1 MAASGSSASDSA
13 TMATTASAASASC
26 IDGMEYSPPLPSG
39 LLEVLEKAQLA
50 YLATVEEGLPHL
62 SLMRFTSLTDPAL
75 GHVLVL
81 TTRRDTRK
89 YRALIRQPQVSVSLT
104 LWCLRLAEIRCALVC
119 TSDIH
124 TKHFALVVPLIQ
136 TEA

>member
-1 MAASGSSASDSA
+1 MSAGGSSDVDGTAS
-13 TMATTASAASASC
+13 TASAASANC

-39 LLEVLEKAQLA
+39 LLDVLDKAQLA

-62 SLMRFTSLTDPAL
+62 SLMRFTSLTDAAL

-89 YRALIRQPQVSVSLT
+89 YRALVRQPQVSVYLN
-104 LWCLRLAEIRCALVC
+104 C
-119 TSDIH
+119 SD
-124 TKHFALVVPLIQ
+124 
-136 TEA
+136 

>member
-1 MAASGSSASDSA
+1 MASGSSASCTDCA

-62 SLMRFTSLTDPAL
+62 SLMRFTSLTDLAL

-89 YRALIRQPQVSVSLT
+89 YRALIRQPQVSFFLYTVVFETCRAEMNSSL
-104 LWCLRLAEIRCALVC
+104 
-119 TSDIH
+119 H
-124 TKHFALVVPLIQ
+124 K
-136 TEA
+136 